1 MSILPLENSGLKRAR
16 LIKNVRLNS
25 VIELFKDKDS
35 GSGQIEIEDLPAE
48 FGWSMADPPADMVM
62 LRKIG
67 NLPSYDVYSLRI
79 SLREMDVT
87 VNDVEA
93 LRLSDDMNKELTSY
107 MTDFTRP
114 LIMEIYGDSDVEI
127 QDFSDVI
134 KLFRSPDVK
143 EALEKIRTMSAKLNI
158 KPEEIP
164 RFMEDYGDIFLS
176 LSYYR
181 RCLDAIEPVITEF
194 LEAMDGLRDNYQFK
208 NDQNLLRT
216 MDMMESTINE
226 LMAAITGR
234 FENFERGTKHMWDNI
249 SAERFRKVMGS
260 ADHPVLLTAGA
271 SYGASKL
278 WGPERFA
285 AVARHFQEKRG
296 RPCVV
301 LAGPKEVALA
311 DGIAKS
317 SGATAATDPVLP
329 LHLLKALVER
339 CSLMITGD
347 TGPRHIAVALD
358 RPVVCIMGPSDP
370 RYTDYCLE
378 KTVVLRKQ
386 LDCSPCQRQVCPL
399 GHHDCMK
406 LVTVEEVVE
415 AGERLLGLG

>member
-1 MSILPLENSGLKRAR
+1 MATPAFAR
-16 LIKNVRLNS
+16 LRRGFPHARITCGMRGYLRP
-25 VIELFKDKDS
+25 LLS
-35 GSGQIEIEDLPAE
+35 GSGFFDQVQESPRAGGLP
-48 FGWSMADPPADMVM
+48 GLVRQVMAM
-62 LRKIG
+62 REG
-67 NLPSYDVYSLRI
+67 SYDLAIVLPNSLETGLVPFLAR
-79 SLREMDVT
+79 VP
-87 VNDVEA
+87 
-93 LRLSDDMNKELTSY
+93 LRLGYRQARPGLMNL
-107 MTDFTRP
+107 
-114 LIMEIYGDSDVEI
+114 
-127 QDFSDVI
+127 
-134 KLFRSPDVK
+134 
-143 EALEKIRTMSAKLNI
+143 
-158 KPEEIP
+158 
-164 RFMEDYGDIFLS
+164 
-176 LSYYR
+176 
-181 RCLDAIEPVITEF
+181 
-194 LEAMDGLRDNYQFK
+194 GLRSARTRGFIRRRGPRRTPEPMPVYYAR
-208 NDQNLLRT
+208 LLDLLGLPPGGLRGVLQVS
-216 MDMMESTINE
+216 DAERGAIVDW
-226 LMAAITGR
+226 MAA
-234 FENFERGTKHMWDNI
+234 RG
-249 SAERFRKVMGS
+249 MGS

-296 RPCVV
+296 RHCVV

-329 LHLLKALVER
+329 LDLLKALVER

-415 AGERLLGLG
+415 AGEKLLGLG